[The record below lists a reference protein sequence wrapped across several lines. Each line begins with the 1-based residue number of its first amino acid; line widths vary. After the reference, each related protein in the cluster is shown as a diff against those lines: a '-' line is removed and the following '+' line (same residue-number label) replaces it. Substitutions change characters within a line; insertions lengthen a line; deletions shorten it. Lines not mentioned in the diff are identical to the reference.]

1 MSAYEEN
8 VIFDWFMDGDY
19 YESIFRGWMS
29 GCAGKGMSESE
40 AADEITDLMN
50 AFLRKIWYS
59 AQDDI
64 QDSLAKDLYLRD
76 WGEMEADVEEIVWD
90 LLDNFEYRPG
100 KVSASKKGTKTRSR
114 PATSKSCASK
124 PRAKAPPKK
133 TPTKTNGRC

>member
-8 VIFDWFMDGDY
+8 VIFDWFTDGDY
-19 YESIFRGWMS
+19 YEGIFRGWMT

-64 QDSLAKDLYLRD
+64 QDSLAKDLYLKD
-76 WGEMEADVEEIVWD
+76 WGEMEADVEEIVWN
-90 LLDNFEYRPG
+90 LLDSFEYRPG

-114 PATSKSCASK
+114 PSTSRSCASK
-124 PRAKAPPKK
+124 PRTKAPPKK
-133 TPTKTNGRC
+133 VPAKSKGRR

>member
-1 MSAYEEN
+1 
-8 VIFDWFMDGDY
+8 
-19 YESIFRGWMS
+19 
-29 GCAGKGMSESE
+29 MSESE

-90 LLDNFEYRPG
+90 LLDNFEYRPE

-114 PATSKSCASK
+114 PATSRSCASK
-124 PRAKAPPKK
+124 PKTKTPPKNAPAK
-133 TPTKTNGRC
+133 SKGRR